1 MIPGQLTRCADCD
14 APFTF
19 ALGKPGRIDQCPAC
33 ATDVDTPIASECD
46 QDGEWVLMPRRLR
59 GRYEFPLNMCPREHD
74 GEARL

>member
-19 ALGKPGRIDQCPAC
+19 ALGKPGRINQCPAC

-46 QDGEWVLMPRRLR
+46 SDGEWVLMSRRNRRAHGFVL
-59 GRYEFPLNMCPREHD
+59 LACNPREH